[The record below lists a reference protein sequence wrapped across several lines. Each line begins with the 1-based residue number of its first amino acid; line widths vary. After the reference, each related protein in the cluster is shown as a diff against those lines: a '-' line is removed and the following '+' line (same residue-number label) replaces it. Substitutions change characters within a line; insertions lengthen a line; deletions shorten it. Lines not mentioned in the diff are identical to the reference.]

1 MDDSVEGV
9 TGLASFFKS
18 SLPRIQLREI
28 NATEAS
34 YKDIKLIGDGSFPAV
49 RSGTIACSVE
59 WYLWIQ
65 WGWPIS
71 LNVNLF
77 EGNYLRTEAVVVC

>member
-1 MDDSVEGV
+1 MGLLEVIILPRSVLDIFQQNQFRSLGLDEVDDGVEGV

-18 SLPRIQLREI
+18 CLPRIQLREI

-49 RSGTIACSVE
+49 SSGIIAC
-59 WYLWIQ
+59 
-65 WGWPIS
+65 
-71 LNVNLF
+71 
-77 EGNYLRTEAVVVC
+77 